1 MEPLRATHKPTGRAL
16 VSYNQGTTWAEE
28 GSEEAKQWAQ
38 SAAHPR
44 GIRSNQRPIG
54 ANPEAN
60 RRQMTQEIPEGVG
73 DAAVAAGTG
82 LTSGGDDELVG
93 LLTPGADYE
102 TARAKYAE
110 RKALGRERSPGVSA
124 ASEAVGG
131 LVQGAALPL
140 GGIAKGLPVAK
151 TALGAARV
159 GKQPILPGALNASRV
174 TLPAAAKQVVG
185 QTAARQA
192 IQGAAEGAAA
202 GGLSAEPGSRGEG
215 AVTGALTGGISG
227 GVMGTLGRG
236 AARPRPGRTRQTAR

>member
-1 MEPLRATHKPTGRAL
+1 
-16 VSYNQGTTWAEE
+16 
-28 GSEEAKQWAQ
+28 
-38 SAAHPR
+38 
-44 GIRSNQRPIG
+44 
-54 ANPEAN
+54 
-60 RRQMTQEIPEGVG
+60 MTQEISEGLG
-73 DAAVAAGTG
+73 DAAVAAGAG
-82 LTSGGDDELVG
+82 HTSGGDDELVG

-159 GKQPILPGALNASRV
+159 GKQPILPGALNASRFPW
-174 TLPAAAKQVVG
+174 PAAAKQVVG

-215 AVTGALTGGISG
+215 AVTGAPTGGLSG
-227 GVMGTLGRG
+227 GGRG
-236 AARPRPGRTRQTAR
+236 GGRPGRAPEVKAPLPAPSRAESRAGSWGPWREVPRAYARAAPARPRACARMRLGLRQGAIAQPKWRRPRAG